1 MLAKT
6 DRMAPTN
13 MFARPP
19 SAKKAPAEKLTPSVN
34 KLTIFGVMGNLIS
47 WRLIGIDT
55 LRFILANTPSVDLNS
70 HWSSFC
76 SASRR
81 SSSDAT
87 RCHWSDGTDSQ
98 TRPSAAVSQA
108 CNSSS
113 VRIPV
118 GHFLSRPI
126 AEGVVKAYM
135 PTGWPS
141 VVSARTL
148 VPNGTGPR
156 FGRAICRQRQNLGP
170 VPFGRT
176 AVKGGMVCPACV
188 DQHDTLFAGRLV
200 RSEEHTSEL
209 QSP

>member
-1 MLAKT
+1 MIRRPPRSTLFPYTTLFRSQPVSNQQPNAESWNVSRATSPSEPSRMLAKT
-6 DRMAPTN
+6 DRIAPNN

-81 SSSDAT
+81 SSSDDT
-87 RCHWSDGTDSQ
+87 RCHWSEGTDSQ
-98 TRPSAAVSQA
+98 TTLSAAVSQA

-126 AEGVVKAYM
+126 AEGDRKS
-135 PTGWPS
+135 TRLNS
-141 VVSARTL
+141 SH
-148 VPNGTGPR
+148 
-156 FGRAICRQRQNLGP
+156 LGI
-170 VPFGRT
+170 
-176 AVKGGMVCPACV
+176 
-188 DQHDTLFAGRLV
+188 
-200 RSEEHTSEL
+200 
-209 QSP
+209 